1 LIFDLH
7 SHTKASFDGFT
18 TADELRRSCLRRG
31 ISMVAV
37 TEHDAPCAVDPGPF
51 SADGVVLVPGCEF
64 TTDRGA
70 HVLGLFVSR
79 VLPKGATREAVFE
92 HIRAEGG
99 LIVLPHPYK
108 PGSGYFD
115 FYPEDDLLQH
125 VTFVEMLNGGWDSSE
140 FVEKI
145 RALCARH
152 DLRMIASSD
161 SHKAEQVGLC
171 ATRVPM
177 DASEARVDP
186 RAFLAALRQEQIELL
201 IDEEQLRRRGRVIR
215 SWQKTGAYQFLLH
228 LVPPAVRRGIK
239 RAAHGLRTPP
249 EIAPAAYRRF
259 PA

>member
-7 SHTKASFDGFT
+7 SHTQASFDAFT
-18 TADELRRSCLRRG
+18 TADELRRACLRRG

-37 TEHDAPCAVDPGPF
+37 TEHDATCAVDPAPF

-70 HVLGLFVSR
+70 HVLGLFLSR
-79 VLPKGATREAVFE
+79 GLPKGASREAVFE

-115 FYPEDDLLQH
+115 FYEEDDLLRQ
-125 VTFVEMLNGGWDSSE
+125 VSFVEMLNGGWDSSE
-140 FVEKI
+140 FVEQI
-145 RALCARH
+145 RTLCGRH
-152 DLRMIASSD
+152 NLRMIASSD

-171 ATRVPM
+171 ATRVPLE
-177 DASEARVDP
+177 ATEARRDP
-186 RAFLAALRQEQIELL
+186 RGFLAGLRQEQIELL
-201 IDEEQLRRRGRVIR
+201 IDEEQLRRRGRIVPA
-215 SWQKTGAYQFLLH
+215 WKKTATYQFLLR
-228 LVPPAVRRGIK
+228 LVPAAVRRGIK
-239 RAAHGLRTPP
+239 RTAHGLRAQP
-249 EIAPAAYRRF
+249 EIAPAAYRRY